1 MLSEIYEPQ
10 VAISGV
16 YNWVYDDMQVN
27 SRVAMISAQG
37 LIACLVA
44 CSVSVRTET
53 ADAWLYWKL

>member
-1 MLSEIYEPQ
+1 MLSEIYELQ

-16 YNWVYDDMQVN
+16 YNWVYDDMQVK

-44 CSVSVRTET
+44 CSVSARIET
-53 ADAWLYWKL
+53 ADA